1 MDRCD
6 AIYLSVDADVLN
18 PWLSRTAILS
28 GDRGISTEQLL
39 TTLEMLHGLPIHA
52 ADLTGHLPEL
62 DLPGQISSAS
72 NAAVGYALAKILRA
86 ATR

>member
-1 MDRCD
+1 M
-6 AIYLSVDADVLN
+6 
-18 PWLSRTAILS
+18 
-28 GDRGISTEQLL
+28 
-39 TTLEMLHGLPIHA
+39 LEMLQGLPIRA

-72 NAAVGYALAKILRA
+72 NAAVGYALAEILRA